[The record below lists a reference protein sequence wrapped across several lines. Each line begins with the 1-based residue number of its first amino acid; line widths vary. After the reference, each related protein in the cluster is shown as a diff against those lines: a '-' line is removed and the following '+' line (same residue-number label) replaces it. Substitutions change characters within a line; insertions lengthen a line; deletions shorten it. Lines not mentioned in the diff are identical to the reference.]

1 MGNWKWLFVV
11 VVVFDTL
18 LLPMDEID
26 SLREYFVIFQS
37 SSSSILNYNNKQI
50 AKKIKTKFY
59 MYLCSS
65 SNIDRISYDSYVINM
80 IIWINHLMTRTRIFL
95 VSIAKKI
102 KNQKQQQMMMTT
114 TDDDILSFWCK
125 YCCVAIYLFYFLWKY
140 KKTATW

>member
-1 MGNWKWLFVV
+1 MFVV

-26 SLREYFVIFQS
+26 SLDEYFVIFQS

-65 SNIDRISYDSYVINM
+65 SNIDWISDDSYVINM

-95 VSIAKKI
+95 VSIAKNRKS
-102 KNQKQQQMMMTT
+102 KTT
-114 TDDDILSFWCK
+114 TNDDDDDWWWHSFILVQVLLRCD
-125 YCCVAIYLFYFLWKY
+125 LFVLFSVKI
-140 KKTATW
+140 